1 MARKFYRLPP
11 CPSYDVERLESWL
24 QDMAKEGLVLEPEGE
39 VFGFF
44 GFTRTH
50 PQCIRYR
57 LQPKPEGD
65 DGGIVPDAEARDT
78 AAEFGWEFVDSYGS
92 FYIYRTADPL
102 AREMDT
108 DLEVQAIA
116 LKNVKKGFWT
126 RIISEFFSIFCFSII
141 LHNAGPIRFLVSLPP
156 IYSLALV
163 LLPVSTLISILLRT
177 MHVRRLQRKLRE
189 NIPLD
194 HNIPWQP
201 GIPAQWAR
209 RILWLAVM
217 ALAFAV
223 VLNGCSRW
231 VEEDTSLSQYPGDAP
246 FVTLSD
252 LAEEYEPENFLDFY
266 NTYEA
271 ASTPLAETVLEWR
284 EYACIR
290 VDGVEYPAAALV
302 VNYFETASPWLAEQL
317 ARELLRSAEKER
329 FYGKL
334 EAPELDVDFCAA
346 YTKVYPTIL
355 ICQGNTVIDA
365 SVRIQNEEG
374 GNLFLHWAELQ
385 AARMKGGQ

>member
-1 MARKFYRLPP
+1 MARKTYRLPP
-11 CPSYDVERLESWL
+11 CPGYDVERLESWL
-24 QDMAKEGLVLEPEGE
+24 QDMAKEGLVLEPESE
-39 VFGFF
+39 AFGFF
-44 GFTRTH
+44 GFTRTR
-50 PQCIRYR
+50 PQSLRYR

-65 DGGIVPDAEARDT
+65 DSGIVPDAEARDT

-126 RIISEFFSIFCFSII
+126 RIISEFFGIFCFSII
-141 LHNAGPIRFLVSLPP
+141 LNNAGPIRFLVSLPP

-163 LLPVSTLISILLRT
+163 LLPVSTLISIFLRT
-177 MHVRRLQRKLRE
+177 SHVRRLQRKLRE

-194 HNIPWQP
+194 HNISWQP

-209 RILWLAVM
+209 RILWLTVM

-231 VEEDTSLSQYPGDAP
+231 VAQNPPLSQYPGDAP

-252 LAEEYEPENFLDFY
+252 MAEEYEPEDFLDFY

-271 ASTPLAETVLEWR
+271 ASTPLANTVVDWR
-284 EYACIR
+284 EYANIR
-290 VDGVEYPAAALV
+290 VDGEDYPAAVLV
-302 VNYFETASPWLAEQL
+302 VNYFDTASPWLARQL
-317 ARELLRSAEKER
+317 ADELQRRAEKER
-329 FYGKL
+329 FYSEL
-334 EAPELDVDFCAA
+334 EAPALDVDFCAA

-355 ICQGNTVIDA
+355 ICQGSTVIEA
-365 SVRIQNEEG
+365 SVKIRNEEG
-374 GNLFLHWAELQ
+374 SDLFLHWAQLQ
-385 AARMKGGQ
+385 AERMNSQK